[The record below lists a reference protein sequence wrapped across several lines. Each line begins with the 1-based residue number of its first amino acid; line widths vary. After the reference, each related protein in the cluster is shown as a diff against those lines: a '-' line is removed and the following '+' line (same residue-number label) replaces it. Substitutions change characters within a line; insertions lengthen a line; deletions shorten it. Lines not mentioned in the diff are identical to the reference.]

1 MTPPAKLRP
10 SKYHN
15 DWGNSMN
22 LQLLAR
28 RLAVVSCAT
37 LWLSACGGGGDT
49 NGGVPTVPP
58 PTPNTPSNDPPP
70 PAPTNPERTSVP
82 TEIGTPIGQPVSK
95 LIGVAGGELSSA
107 DASITV
113 TVPAGAFAEDKTV
126 SIQEI
131 TNHAHGA
138 KGRAFRIAPEGLDTP
153 VPMTVRFR
161 YDQDTLR
168 GTTLDALSIAY
179 QDAKGVWYSS
189 ARPLVNTNAMTVS
202 VATTHFSDWSLSV
215 GVQILPN
222 AARVKVGESLPL
234 RVMVC
239 EREVVDENDELIVP
253 MFGEMLGC
261 EASPLNSFSTKQWS
275 VNSVE
280 GGGGI
285 YGTVIADADHWSG
298 KATYTAPAT
307 KPAQNVVAVSAQH
320 DLIDG
325 PQTLVANITIDDA
338 FTSCEAFKTMEQFEA
353 ELAFDQFTFAA
364 TAENRRHDGKHAGRL
379 VGTLKKVVSTEGF
392 GYWTTVQTPLLGGA
406 VSISDSY
413 SYEPPSGDG
422 YSGTIQGSGAPHD
435 EIRLPSFVAMKLN
448 YAECTFDLFGT
459 FIVDGTMVENGEVS
473 NGAIGI
479 GGLYL
484 FGNTILPEQVSTATL
499 EGSRSVN
506 AKYDIETTGYV
517 PLTETHTDWS
527 VSGNTTARWKITP
540 Q

>member
-1 MTPPAKLRP
+1 
-10 SKYHN
+10 
-15 DWGNSMN
+15 MN

-37 LWLSACGGGGDT
+37 LWLSACGGGDT
-49 NGGVPTVPP
+49 GGGVPTLPSP
-58 PTPNTPSNDPPP
+58 APNAPSNDPPAPTP
-70 PAPTNPERTSVP
+70 PAPSTPERASVP
-82 TEIGTPIGQPVSK
+82 TDIGTPIGQPVSK
-95 LIGVAGGELSSA
+95 VIGAAGGELSSVD
-107 DASITV
+107 DAITV
-113 TVPAGAFAEDKTV
+113 TVPAGAFAGDKTV

-161 YDQDTLR
+161 YTQETLR

-189 ARPLVNTNAMTVS
+189 VRPTVNTNAMTVS

-222 AARVKVGESLPL
+222 AARVKVGQSLPL
-234 RVMVC
+234 SVMVC
-239 EREVVDENDELIVP
+239 ERDVVDENDELIVP

-261 EASPLNSFSTKQWS
+261 AASPLNSFNTTKWS

-280 GGGGI
+280 GGSAVH
-285 YGTVIADADHWSG
+285 GTVVADADRWSG

-307 KPAQNVVAVSAQH
+307 KPTPNGVAVSALH
-320 DLIDG
+320 NFMDG
-325 PQTLVANITIDDA
+325 PQLLVANITIDEE
-338 FTSCEAFKTMEQFEA
+338 FTNCEHFKTIGQFEA
-353 ELAFDQFTFAA
+353 ELSFDQFAFAA
-364 TAENRRHDGKHAGRL
+364 IAENRRHDGKHAGRL
-379 VGTLKKVVSTEGF
+379 VGTLKRVVNTEGF

-435 EIRLPSFVAMKLN
+435 DIRAPSFIGMKLN
-448 YAECTFDLFGT
+448 YADCAYDLFGT
-459 FIVDGTMVENGEVS
+459 FIVDGTMVESGQVS
-473 NGAIGI
+473 TGAVGI

-484 FGNTILPEQVSTATL
+484 FGNAIVNEELSTATL
-499 EGSRSVN
+499 QGSRNVN

-517 PLTETHTDWS
+517 PLTETHTEWS
-527 VSGNTTARWKITP
+527 VTGSTTARWKITP

>member
-1 MTPPAKLRP
+1 MT
-10 SKYHN
+10 
-15 DWGNSMN
+15 

-37 LWLSACGGGGDT
+37 LWLSACGGGGGDA
-49 NGGVPTVPP
+49 GGVPALPS
-58 PTPNTPSNDPPP
+58 PTPTAPPNESPTPTP
-70 PAPTNPERTSVP
+70 PAPTTPERASVP
-82 TEIGTPIGQPVSK
+82 TEIGTPIGLAVTK
-95 LIGVAGGELSSA
+95 VIGAAGGEVSSVD
-107 DASITV
+107 DAITV
-113 TVPAGAFAEDKTV
+113 TVPAGAFADDKTV

-161 YDQDTLR
+161 YDEETLR

-179 QDAKGVWYSS
+179 QDAKGVWYAS
-189 ARPLVNTNAMTVS
+189 ARPNVNTNAMTVS
-202 VATTHFSDWSLSV
+202 VATNHFSDWSLSV

-222 AARVKVGESLPL
+222 TARVKVGQSLPL

-239 EREVVDENDELIVP
+239 EREAVDENDELIVP
-253 MFGEMLGC
+253 LFGEMLGC
-261 EASPLNSFSTKQWS
+261 EASPLNSFSTSKWS
-275 VNSVE
+275 VNSIE
-280 GGGGI
+280 GGSAVH
-285 YGTVIADADHWSG
+285 GTIIADADRWSG

-307 KPAQNVVAVSAQH
+307 KPTPNGVAVSAQH
-320 DLIDG
+320 DFMDG
-325 PQTLVANITIDDA
+325 PQLLVANIMIDEE
-338 FTSCEAFKTMEQFEA
+338 FTSCEAFKTMDQFEA
-353 ELAFDQFTFAA
+353 ELSFDQFTFAA
-364 TAENRRHDGKHAGRL
+364 TAVHRRHDGKHAGRL
-379 VGTLKKVVSTEGF
+379 VGTLKRVVSTQGF

-406 VSISDSY
+406 VSIDDSY

-422 YSGTIQGSGAPHD
+422 YSGTIQGAGAPHD
-435 EIRLPSFVAMKLN
+435 EIQLPSFVAMKLN

-459 FIVDGTMVENGEVS
+459 FIVDGTMVESGAVS
-473 NGAIGI
+473 NTTIGI

-499 EGSRSVN
+499 QGSRSVN

-517 PLTETHTDWS
+517 PLTETHTEWTATGS
-527 VSGNTTARWKITP
+527 TTARWKITP

>member
-1 MTPPAKLRP
+1 
-10 SKYHN
+10 
-15 DWGNSMN
+15 MN

-37 LWLSACGGGGDT
+37 VWLSACGGGGGDA
-49 NGGVPTVPP
+49 GGVPTIPS
-58 PTPNTPSNDPPP
+58 PTPSAPSTDP
-70 PAPTNPERTSVP
+70 PAPTPPAPTQPEHTSVP
-82 TEIGTPIGQPVSK
+82 TAIGTPIGQPVSK
-95 LIGVAGGELSSA
+95 VIGAAGGELSSVD
-107 DASITV
+107 DAITV
-113 TVPAGAFAEDKTV
+113 TVPAGAFADDKTV

-161 YDQDTLR
+161 YDQETLR
-168 GTTLDALSIAY
+168 GTTLAALSIAY
-179 QDAKGVWYSS
+179 QDATGVWYSS
-189 ARPLVNTNAMTVS
+189 ARPHVNANAMTVS
-202 VATTHFSDWSLSV
+202 VATKHFSDWSLSV

-222 AARVKVGESLPL
+222 TARVKVGQSLPL
-234 RVMVC
+234 KVMVC
-239 EREVVDENDELIVP
+239 EREVVDANDELIVP

-261 EASPLNSFSTKQWS
+261 EASPLNSLSTKHWS

-285 YGTVIADADHWSG
+285 YGTVVADADRWSG
-298 KATYTAPAT
+298 KATYTAPPA

-325 PQTLVANITIDDA
+325 PQTLVANITIDEE
-338 FTSCEAFKTMEQFEA
+338 FTSCEAFRTMTQFEA
-353 ELAFDQFTFAA
+353 ELSFDQFTFAA

-379 VGTLKKVVSTEGF
+379 VGTLQRAANTPDF
-392 GYWTTVQTPLLGGA
+392 GYWTTYQTPLHGGA

-422 YSGTIQGSGAPHD
+422 YAGTIQGSGAPHD
-435 EIRLPSFVAMKLN
+435 DIQLPSFIGMKLN
-448 YAECTFDLFGT
+448 YADCTFDLFGT
-459 FIVDGTMVENGEVS
+459 FIVDGTMTENGSVS
-473 NGAIGI
+473 NTTIGI

-499 EGSRSVN
+499 EGSRSVT
-506 AKYDIETTGYV
+506 AKYDVETTGYV
-517 PLTETHTDWS
+517 PLTETHTEWTVTGS
-527 VSGNTTARWKITP
+527 TTARWKITP